1 MGTRVLL
8 TLVKQLGKGGEKRKD
23 DTNRALEMEAE
34 MQEFVN
40 EMDVDSSVVGKKKKK
55 KKKNKKKKEEKDRTY
70 TEDIPSFLHQVLFS
84 ANDMIRQERNTSD
97 APEAMV
103 GDLPVVPEDL
113 ALRRTL
119 TPIGILD
126 LVAEEIQ
133 RQEM

>member
-70 TEDIPSFLHQVLFS
+70 TEDIP
-84 ANDMIRQERNTSD
+84 
-97 APEAMV
+97 
-103 GDLPVVPEDL
+103 
-113 ALRRTL
+113 LRRTL

-133 RQEM
+133 RQEMRETDA